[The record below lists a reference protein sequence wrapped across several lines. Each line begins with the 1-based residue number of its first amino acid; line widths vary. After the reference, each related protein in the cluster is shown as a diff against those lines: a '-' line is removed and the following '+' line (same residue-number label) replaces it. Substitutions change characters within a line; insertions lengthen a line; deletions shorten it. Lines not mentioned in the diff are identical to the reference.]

1 MIFSEF
7 FQTYFLSD
15 ILYAIEVGFLAEVLI
30 ATTAY
35 FFAPDID
42 AILQGPGVLPI
53 NPWADKVH

>member
-30 ATTAY
+30 AATVY

-53 NPWADKVH
+53 NP